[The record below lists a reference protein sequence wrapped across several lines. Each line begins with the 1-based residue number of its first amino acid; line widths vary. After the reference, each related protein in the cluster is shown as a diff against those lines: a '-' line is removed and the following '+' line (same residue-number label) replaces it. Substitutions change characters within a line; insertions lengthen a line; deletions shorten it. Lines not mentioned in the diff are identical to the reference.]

1 MKNVFATTVSALLSI
16 ISSLLGLF
24 YTFGGETRDVE
35 NIYGQTITLFGDGIY
50 KNDSVFKVA
59 ITKGTDIAVVIVAL
73 LLLVTIVF
81 LRNKQYAPFIQV
93 GLLSIILYAT
103 TCLIMG
109 TTFNNLFLLYL
120 LQFSFLF
127 FTFIFTLYDLLSRNS
142 FKDEFYKK
150 KLYGTALFL
159 IISGLSVL
167 QWLAFIIPAITS
179 KVPMKI
185 IDVYTTEPTFV
196 IDLAI
201 ILPTAIYCSIMLIT
215 KKTFAYQLA
224 PVLLILL
231 TGVALCVIC
240 QTIVQSILGVSITL
254 SELIGLV
261 IVFVILGSISIFIN
275 FTILRNL
282 KNTNSI

>member
-1 MKNVFATTVSALLSI
+1 MKKLLPTVISAILAI
-16 ISSLLGLF
+16 ISSLLGLL
-24 YTFGGETRDVE
+24 YTFGGETKDVK

-59 ITKGTDIAVVIVAL
+59 ITKGTDIAVILVAL
-73 LLLVTIVF
+73 LLLITVIF
-81 LRNKQYAPFIQV
+81 LRKKQYAQFIQV
-93 GLLSIILYAT
+93 GLLSIILYST

-120 LQFSFLF
+120 IQFSFLF
-127 FTFIFTLYDLLSRNS
+127 FTFLLTLHDLLNKKS
-142 FKDEFYKK
+142 FKNEYYEKS
-150 KLYGTALFL
+150 LYGFAFFL

-179 KVPMKI
+179 EVPMKI
-185 IDVYTTEPTFV
+185 IDIYTTEPTFI

-201 ILPTAIYCSIMLIT
+201 IFPVAIYCAIMLIK
-215 KKTFAYQLA
+215 KKTFAYQLT

-240 QTIVQSILGVSITL
+240 QTIVQSFLGVSVTL
-254 SELIGLV
+254 SELVGLV
-261 IVFVILGSISIFIN
+261 IVFVILGLISIIIN
-275 FTILRNL
+275 IKIL
-282 KNTNSI
+282 KNLNQ